1 MRGVRDRGPRNLPIF
16 KAHPF
21 VKATGQDGVEVYR
34 YYRAAFRY
42 CRRAYQ
48 KHARKSQST
57 QSVRFFGGISCG
69 GMLGLLAT
77 WRCLLLDI
85 VQTGVTSWLDSQ
97 SALWPSAVSLSLLA
111 KARRSHTSCGPRVR
125 RRLDRGVD
133 LWPDSG
139 PECIVPLARGSI
151 GSVSQASHFCS
162 PDAIVQSM

>member
-21 VKATGQDGVEVYR
+21 VEATGQDGVEVYR

-97 SALWPSAVSLSLLA
+97 SALWPFAVSLSLLA
-111 KARRSHTSCGPRVR
+111 KIVDHT
-125 RRLDRGVD
+125 
-133 LWPDSG
+133 
-139 PECIVPLARGSI
+139 PLAVRAYVGGWTAEWI
-151 GSVSQASHFCS
+151 CGRIRVPNVSNPWPAGRLVRSAR
-162 PDAIVQSM
+162 PAISAVQTP